1 MKKSKTK
8 RLSINERLTAAGAEP
23 KKVWLIIGA
32 LDAFIVGL
40 AVFLYFQKLSIYLC
54 LAFVAVIPIG
64 DYMLLGMFFKNKN
77 KAEINLETEFVRLF
91 GYLSVYLQDGIP
103 VYSSLERIR
112 AYASP
117 AMDERLKELLERID
131 GDKTVSPYVRF
142 AEGFPS
148 LMVKEVLVSLYLI
161 AEQGG
166 TGAYITQF
174 QKSFDTLSD
183 EKRKIDRE
191 RRVSSL
197 NTLCF
202 LPMIGSGVTMVM
214 ILAGIVVLMRELTNG
229 I

>member
-64 DYMLLGMFFKNKN
+64 DYMLLGVFFKNKN

-166 TGAYITQF
+166 TGTYIIQF